1 LKFLYSKEALLRL
14 VDGSCF
20 EPPDPYR
27 PKKNV
32 VSEGNLSRANRET
45 SGVNIRVLFA
55 GVFVQQLRS

>member
-1 LKFLYSKEALLRL
+1 MVL
-14 VDGSCF
+14 VLSH
-20 EPPDPYR
+20 PIHIAR
-27 PKKNV
+27 KKNV